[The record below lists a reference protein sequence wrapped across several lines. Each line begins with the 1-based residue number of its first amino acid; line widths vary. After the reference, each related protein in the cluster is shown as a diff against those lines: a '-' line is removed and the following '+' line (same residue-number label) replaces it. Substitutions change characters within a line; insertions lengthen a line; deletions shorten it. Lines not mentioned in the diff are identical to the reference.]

1 MSAPGLDH
9 QEAARLGDLKTE
21 GWTALREKRHADY
34 LAAAAELKYACEAFR
49 LRHFPKAR
57 EVFVV
62 CDRMIG
68 QPLSVFRRTPSGRV
82 VLVHEEPRP

>member
-1 MSAPGLDH
+1 MLEASAL
-9 QEAARLGDLKTE
+9 ARLGDLKTE
-21 GWTALREKRHADY
+21 GWAALREQRHADY
-34 LAAAAELKYACEAFR
+34 LATARELEAACEEFR
-49 LRHFPKAR
+49 RRHFPKAR